1 MPKRSYQWTAY
12 DYVASNEIKKLL
24 KEKHLTTKRVE
35 ELTQGKITYG
45 RIFDIYSK
53 RHAPVQ
59 LSEFIQICSI
69 CKEDPTKLFDKIL
82 KLADRINAEQEH
94 EQQINKLTN
103 RTPEDLSAD
112 MTLAANTDPN
122 KKEESEYEDWGA

>member
-53 RHAPVQ
+53 RHAPVR

-82 KLADRINAEQEH
+82 KLADRINAEQER
-94 EQQINKLTN
+94 EQLNSKLTS
-103 RTPEDLSAD
+103 RTPEDLSTD
-112 MTLAANTDPN
+112 MTLAANTDQN
-122 KKEESEYEDWGA
+122 KKSESEYEDWGA